1 MYNCI
6 KYDRKFVGYY
16 VRSPAYSL
24 VMKLKLT
31 VDLTISAA
39 VDIYILVVVVL
50 SYTFM
55 CSSSLIT
62 GKSAGP
68 AVYKPMC

>member
-1 MYNCI
+1 
-6 KYDRKFVGYY
+6 
-16 VRSPAYSL
+16 
-24 VMKLKLT
+24 MKLKLT

-39 VDIYILVVVVL
+39 VDIYIPVVVVL